1 MGGVRAFYFPLIVY
15 EDDKLGRPVI
25 MITCQACG
33 RVFER
38 EINEV
43 RIMRNE
49 NVDAMPTQFCSY
61 KCEMHG
67 WDPAAVRWAKERR
80 RMFEEKAASE

>member
-1 MGGVRAFYFPLIVY
+1 MG
-15 EDDKLGRPVI
+15 KPVI
-25 MITCQACG
+25 TITCQACG

-61 KCEMHG
+61 SCELHG
-67 WDPAAVRWAKERR
+67 WDPVAVRWAKERR
-80 RMFEEKAASE
+80 LAFAADAAAE